1 MIENIPDKYI
11 GYTGIQLCLA
21 TIHPVLN
28 SPSNNKGKRG
38 ENKIWGGGVE
48 HFPVYG
54 KERGEEEEILDLDH
68 F

>member
-21 TIHPVLN
+21 TIHHVLN

-38 ENKIWGGGVE
+38 ENKIWGGGIFLCTQYLKHDFSDTFE
-48 HFPVYG
+48 LL
-54 KERGEEEEILDLDH
+54 IL
-68 F
+68 

>member
-21 TIHPVLN
+21 TIPPVLN

-38 ENKIWGGGVE
+38 ENKILGGGGYFSA
-48 HFPVYG
+48 HSIWNMIFLTLLNY
-54 KERGEEEEILDLDH
+54 
-68 F
+68 

>member
-21 TIHPVLN
+21 TIQPVLN

-38 ENKIWGGGVE
+38 ENKILGGGDISLHTVFE
-48 HFPVYG
+48 T
-54 KERGEEEEILDLDH
+54 
-68 F
+68 

>member
-38 ENKIWGGGVE
+38 ENKIWGEGGGDISLHTVFE
-48 HFPVYG
+48 T
-54 KERGEEEEILDLDH
+54 
-68 F
+68 

>member
-11 GYTGIQLCLA
+11 GYTGIQLSLA

-38 ENKIWGGGVE
+38 ENKIWGGGYFSA
-48 HFPVYG
+48 HSIWNMIFLTLLNY
-54 KERGEEEEILDLDH
+54 
-68 F
+68 

>member
-21 TIHPVLN
+21 TIPPVLN

-38 ENKIWGGGVE
+38 ENKILGGGGIFLCTQYLKHDFSDTFE
-48 HFPVYG
+48 LL
-54 KERGEEEEILDLDH
+54 IL
-68 F
+68 

>member
-38 ENKIWGGGVE
+38 ENKIWGGGGGIFLCTQYLKHDFSDTFE
-48 HFPVYG
+48 LL
-54 KERGEEEEILDLDH
+54 IL
-68 F
+68 

>member
-38 ENKIWGGGVE
+38 ENKIWGEGGDISLHTVFE
-48 HFPVYG
+48 T
-54 KERGEEEEILDLDH
+54 
-68 F
+68 

>member
-38 ENKIWGGGVE
+38 ENKIFGGVGIFLCTQYLKHDFSDTFE
-48 HFPVYG
+48 LL
-54 KERGEEEEILDLDH
+54 IL
-68 F
+68 

>member
-38 ENKIWGGGVE
+38 ENKIGEGGIFLCIQYLKHDFSDTFE
-48 HFPVYG
+48 LL
-54 KERGEEEEILDLDH
+54 IL
-68 F
+68 

>member
-38 ENKIWGGGVE
+38 ENKIGGGDISLHTVFE
-48 HFPVYG
+48 T
-54 KERGEEEEILDLDH
+54 
-68 F
+68 